1 MNLKRLASKVLDRLA
16 NYLPAAWRLPVRYY
30 AWAVS
35 GQMEPEL
42 VYLFRLCPRF
52 GCAVD
57 VGANHGYFSYKMVQ
71 RFREVHAYEANPAV
85 DFDIRHYRKPNLYF
99 APFGLSDKNTTAQL
113 RVPVRN
119 GVPYIGWASIEQR
132 ELPFA
137 ESYQEIPVEIR
148 RLDDEPWVQQTRID
162 LIKIDVEGHE
172 LEVLNGARKTIERD
186 RPVLIIED
194 NEQQSTAIRQLLEGL
209 GYEQQDIARFTG
221 RLMASPNRIYT
232 PR

>member
-1 MNLKRLASKVLDRLA
+1 MNPKRLASKILDRLA
-16 NYLPAAWRLPVRYY
+16 NNLPARWRLPVRYY

-42 VYLFRLCPRF
+42 VYLFRLCSRF

-71 RFREVHAYEANPAV
+71 RFGAVYAYEANPAV

-99 APFGLSDKNTTAQL
+99 APLGLSDKNATAQL
-113 RVPVRN
+113 RVPVQN
-119 GVPYIGWASIEQR
+119 GVPYTGWASIERR
-132 ELPFA
+132 ELAFA

-148 RLDDEPWVQQTRID
+148 RLDDEPWVQQIQVD

-172 LEVLNGARKTIERD
+172 LEVLTGAKNTIERD
-186 RPVLIIED
+186 RPVLIIEN
-194 NEQQSTAIRQLLEGL
+194 NEEQSTAIRQLLEDL
-209 GYEQQDIARFTG
+209 GYEQQDIAQFAG
-221 RLMASPNRIYT
+221 RPMASPNRIYT
-232 PR
+232 AR